1 MSSCTSDQRFGPTVS
16 AACRGG
22 FDFTIKFEDAVL
34 SLIPS
39 SLFLGLA
46 IARISYLFRA
56 EPVTIGLWHRQLAKV
71 TFATAYTAL
80 HLAILILGIRLG
92 SESQLSTA
100 ARSLAFV
107 SSVFILPLTIL
118 EDGRS
123 KRPSFL
129 LGIFLFFST
138 LFDVVQTRTR
148 WLVSVDLDSHVILA
162 RLYTAAVAV
171 KAVLLLLE
179 SQKKTTLTSG
189 SPEETSGPFGL
200 VIYRWLGPL
209 FFKGYRNVLSL
220 DSLGALDHHMA
231 TDVLYAKLSAKLPS
245 GGRESKS
252 MQRFTLAKALART
265 LLGPLLLSTLP
276 RLCLVGFRF
285 CQPFLVHSVLD
296 YMEND
301 IDENPAF
308 KNPAFK
314 NAGYGFI
321 GAAMFIFF
329 GVAVSTSLYW
339 YCHER
344 FISMTRGG
352 LVAVIYERLVQLRTA
367 DVNDSA
373 AVTLM
378 STDIERIRF
387 GLLNLHEF
395 WAVPIEVGLASWLL
409 YNQLGVAF
417 VAPLVVVVCSV
428 ACSSVLN
435 RYTSPRQKL
444 WMERIQTRVAETAHM
459 LSNMKQLKISAL
471 AQPVEESIQQLREN
485 ELQAAAKFRRLYVS
499 NMAFGFAPMAVCPV
513 ITFAITGR
521 NLDTGTIFTSLAY
534 LVLLANPLGELFGEI
549 PYLLAA
555 FTSLDRIQ
563 AFLDKEGQSHHR
575 YFAPPGSSSSSD
587 SSGPKK
593 SATSPYISID
603 KANIGWTEDTLVF
616 QDTTV
621 HIQAASLTMLVGPV
635 GSGKSTLCKALLA
648 EMPFMDAPVQIGT
661 AQHQFK
667 AAFCDQTPYINN
679 NSIRE
684 NIIGPTPF
692 DESRYR
698 EVVKALMLEQDLGT
712 LPRGDGTVVGS
723 GGVTLSGGQKQRIA
737 IARALYQPANFYVFD
752 DSLSGLDAD
761 TELEVFT
768 KVFGPDGILRHR
780 KATVVLVTHSVKH
793 LPQADN
799 ILLLGANSTIRYK
812 GNYAGLITAGIR
824 EHNEHLH
831 KLKGDV
837 IETTVKRA
845 FQQDQEEAV
854 IQDIKFPTKEEEEYT
869 AVTNAKAP
877 VHNSSFLSDKDRMTG
892 DSTVYRY
899 YLASLGK
906 MSIVAF
912 AVFGIGWGFFY
923 NFGYI
928 WLRFWSR
935 DTAES
940 HPRAFYLGIYG
951 LWQFGGLASIILC
964 YWTSYTMMAKISGSR
979 LHRSALR
986 SVIHAPLSFSTAT
999 DIGVITNLFSQDM
1012 TLIDNELPVAVTNL
1026 ALDICNA
1033 LGMAAVIAT
1042 SSPYLAISYPVLMV
1056 VLYLVQRFYLRTA
1069 RQLRLLDLEAKSP
1082 LYTHFLDTAKG
1093 LATIR
1098 AFGWERDSTRAAFD
1112 KLDASQRPAYLLAMV
1127 QRWLLF
1133 VLLCIVAVLAVLV
1146 VTLATQTT
1154 SQSTGFTGASLV
1166 SLMTFGDILNYII
1179 RWWTQLE
1186 TSIGAVTRLKALN
1199 DKVLPESFGDETQ
1212 PVAPEWPAH
1221 GAIEMKDISASYGN
1235 KHTPGHPQTAAAEQ
1249 DKESPNLVLANLSL
1263 SIAAGEKVA
1272 ICGRSGSGKSSLI
1285 LLLLRMLDPLPSC
1298 SKDIFIDGVG
1308 LDSIARGDVRN
1319 RIIAMSQDAVFL
1331 PGEVSLKGQL
1341 DPNNSST
1348 AAECH
1353 AVLQLVGLGNLATDE
1368 FGLDEGILRPESL
1381 SGGQRQLFNL
1391 ARTIL
1396 RARSRSSG
1404 LGGREEKVRGGILL
1418 LDEVSASVDEQTEK
1432 TMLRIIM
1439 DEFAKY
1445 TIVMVSHRLEMVMGF
1460 DTVLVMDRGRLVERG
1475 RPEVLAGD
1483 ERTQFGQLYMA
1494 ASLGRR

>member
-1 MSSCTSDQRFGPTVS
+1 MSSCTSDQKFGPAVS
-16 AACRGG
+16 AGCRGG
-22 FDFTIKFEDAVL
+22 FDFTIQFEDTVL
-34 SLIPS
+34 SLLPS
-39 SLFLGLA
+39 SVFVGLA

-56 EPVTIGLWHRQLAKV
+56 EPVTRGSWYRQLPKV

-107 SSVFILPLTIL
+107 SSVFILPLTVL

-129 LGIFLFFST
+129 LGIYLFFST

-148 WLVSVDLDSHVILA
+148 WLLSVDLDSHVILS

-179 SQKKTTLTSG
+179 SQKKTSLTSQ

-209 FFKGYRNVLSL
+209 FFKGYRNVLTL
-220 DSLGALDHHMA
+220 DSLGALDQHMA
-231 TDVLYAKLSAKLPS
+231 TDVLHAKLSSKLPA

-252 MQRFTLAKALART
+252 MQKFTLAKALART

-285 CQPFLVHSVLD
+285 CQPFLVHRVLD
-296 YMEND
+296 YMEHH
-301 IDENPAF
+301 IDEDAAF
-308 KNPAFK
+308 R

-321 GAAMFIFF
+321 GAAVFIFF
-329 GVAVSTSLYW
+329 GVAVSTALYW

-352 LVAVIYERLVQLRTA
+352 LVAVVYERLIQLRTV

-378 STDIERIRF
+378 STDIERVRF

-409 YNQLGVAF
+409 YNELGIAF
-417 VAPLVVVVCSV
+417 VAPLLVVMGSV

-485 ELQAAAKFRRLYVS
+485 ELQAAAKFRSLYVS

-563 AFLDKEGQSHHR
+563 AFIDKEGQSHHR

-603 KANIGWTEDTLVF
+603 KANIGWTKDTLVF

-648 EMPFMDAPVQIGT
+648 EMPFMDAPVHIGT
-661 AQHQFK
+661 APHQFK

-679 NSIRE
+679 NSIRD

-698 EVVKALMLEQDLGT
+698 EVVKASMLEQDLGT

-768 KVFGPDGILRHR
+768 NVFGPEGILRRR
-780 KATVVLVTHSVKH
+780 KATVVLATHSVKH

-799 ILLLGANSTIRYK
+799 ILLLGANSTIRYE
-812 GNYAGLITAGIR
+812 GNYAGLIAAGIR

-831 KLKGDV
+831 KWKGDV

-845 FQQDQEEAV
+845 FQHQEEI
-854 IQDIKFPTKEEEEYT
+854 IQDIKLRSKEEEEYP
-869 AVTNAKAP
+869 VITNADVSVP
-877 VHNSSFLSDKDRMTG
+877 NSSFLSDKDRMTG

-906 MSIVAF
+906 MSIMAF
-912 AVFGIGWGFFY
+912 TVFGIGWGFFY

-940 HPRAFYLGIYG
+940 HSRAFYLGIYG

-986 SVIHAPLSFSTAT
+986 SVIHAPLSFSTST

-1042 SSPYLAISYPVLMV
+1042 SSPYLAISYPILMV

-1098 AFGWERDSTRAAFD
+1098 AFGWERDSARAAFD
-1112 KLDASQRPAYLLAMV
+1112 KLDASQKPAYLLAMV

-1146 VTLATQTT
+1146 VTLATQTK

-1221 GAIEMKDISASYGN
+1221 GTIEMKDISASYGN
-1235 KHTPGHPQTAAAEQ
+1235 KHTSGHLQ
-1249 DKESPNLVLANLSL
+1249 KESQNLVLANLSL

-1285 LLLLRMLDPLPSC
+1285 LFLLRMLDPLPSC
-1298 SKDIFIDGVG
+1298 SKDILIDGVD
-1308 LDSIARGDVRN
+1308 LNSIARGEVRN

-1368 FGLDEGILRPESL
+1368 FGLDEEILHPESL

-1396 RARSRSSG
+1396 RARSRPRG
-1404 LGGREEKVRGGILL
+1404 LRGQGEKVGGGGGILL

-1445 TIVMVSHRLEMVMGF
+1445 TIVMVSHRLEMVMDF

-1483 ERTQFGQLYMA
+1483 ERTLFGQLCMA

>member
-1 MSSCTSDQRFGPTVS
+1 MSSCTSDQRFGPAVS
-16 AACRGG
+16 TDCRGG
-22 FDFTIKFEDAVL
+22 FDFTVKFEDTIL
-34 SLIPS
+34 SLLPS
-39 SLFLGLA
+39 SVFVVLA
-46 IARISYLFRA
+46 LARISYLFRA
-56 EPVTIGLWHRQLAKV
+56 EPVTRYLWYRQLAKV
-71 TFATAYTAL
+71 TLATAYTAL
-80 HLAILILGIRLG
+80 HLAILVLGIQLG

-129 LGIFLFFST
+129 LGIYLFFST

-148 WLVSVDLDSHVILA
+148 WLVSVDLGNHVILA

-179 SQKKTTLTSG
+179 SQKKTTLTSR

-200 VIYRWLGPL
+200 VTYRWLGPL
-209 FFKGYRNVLSL
+209 FFRGYRNVLSL
-220 DSLGALDHHMA
+220 KSLEALDQHMA
-231 TDVLYAKLSAKLPS
+231 THVLHAKLSAKLPS

-252 MQRFTLAKALART
+252 MPRFTLAKALART

-296 YMEND
+296 YMEHH
-301 IDENPAF
+301 IDED
-308 KNPAFK
+308 PAFK

-321 GAAMFIFF
+321 GAAVFIFF
-329 GVAVSTSLYW
+329 GVAVSTALYW
-339 YCHER
+339 YCNER

-352 LVAVIYERLVQLRTA
+352 LVAVIYERLIQLRTI

-378 STDIERIRF
+378 STDIERVRF

-417 VAPLVVVVCSV
+417 VAPLVVVICSV

-563 AFLDKEGQSHHR
+563 TFLDKEGQSHQR

-587 SSGPKK
+587 RSGPKK

-603 KANIGWTEDTLVF
+603 KANIGWSKDTLVL

-648 EMPFMDAPVQIGT
+648 EIPFMDAPVRIGT
-661 AQHQFK
+661 SQHQFK

-679 NSIRE
+679 NSIRD

-692 DESRYR
+692 NQIRYQ
-698 EVVKALMLEQDLGT
+698 EVDLGT

-752 DSLSGLDAD
+752 DSLSGLDTD
-761 TELEVFT
+761 TELEVFA
-768 KVFGPDGILRHR
+768 KVFGRDGILRRR
-780 KATVVLVTHSVKH
+780 KATVVLATHSVKH

-799 ILLLGANSTIRYK
+799 ILLLGANSTIRYE
-812 GNYAGLITAGIR
+812 GNYAGLIAAGIR
-824 EHNEHLH
+824 EHNENLQ

-845 FQQDQEEAV
+845 FEQDQEEV
-854 IQDIKFPTKEEEEYT
+854 TQDIKLPSKEEEEYAPT
-869 AVTNAKAP
+869 MTNADVP
-877 VHNSSFLSDKDRMTG
+877 VPNSSFLSDKDRMTG

-906 MSIVAF
+906 MSIIAF
-912 AVFGIGWGFFY
+912 SVFGIGWGFFY

-928 WLRFWSR
+928 WLRLWSR

-940 HPRAFYLGIYG
+940 YSRAFYLGIYG

-1033 LGMAAVIAT
+1033 LGMAAVIAA
-1042 SSPYLAISYPVLMV
+1042 SSPYLVISYPILMV
-1056 VLYLVQRFYLRTA
+1056 VLYLVQKFYLRTA

-1082 LYTHFLDTAKG
+1082 LYTHFLDTGKG

-1098 AFGWERDSTRAAFD
+1098 AFGWKRDSTRAAFD
-1112 KLDASQRPAYLLAMV
+1112 KLDASQKPAYLLAMV

-1212 PVAPEWPAH
+1212 PVATEWPAH
-1221 GAIEMKDISASYGN
+1221 GAIEMNDISASYGN
-1235 KHTPGHPQTAAAEQ
+1235 KHTPDHHQTAAAEQ
-1249 DKESPNLVLANLSL
+1249 DNESPNSVLANLSL

-1298 SKDIFIDGVG
+1298 SKDIIIDGVG
-1308 LDSIARGDVRN
+1308 LHSIARGDVRN
-1319 RIIAMSQDAVFL
+1319 RIIAMSQDPVFL

-1341 DPNNSST
+1341 DPHNSST

-1353 AVLQLVGLGNLATDE
+1353 AVLELVGLGNLATLTADE
-1368 FGLDEGILRPESL
+1368 FGLDDEILHPESL
-1381 SGGQRQLFNL
+1381 SGGQKQLFNL
-1391 ARTIL
+1391 ARTVL
-1396 RARSRSSG
+1396 RARSRSRG
-1404 LGGREEKVRGGILL
+1404 LGGQEEKVGGGGGGILL

-1439 DEFAKY
+1439 DEFGKY

-1475 RPEVLAGD
+1475 RPGVLAGD
-1483 ERTQFGQLYMA
+1483 ERTLFGQLCMA
-1494 ASLGRR
+1494 ASLGQR

>member
-1 MSSCTSDQRFGPTVS
+1 MSSCTSDLTFGPSVS
-16 AACRGG
+16 AHCRGG
-22 FDFTIKFEDAVL
+22 FDFTIKFEDIVL
-34 SLIPS
+34 SLLPS
-39 SLFLGLA
+39 SVFVVLA

-56 EPVTIGLWHRQLAKV
+56 EPVTRGLWYRQLVKV
-71 TFATAYTAL
+71 VFATAYTAL
-80 HLAILILGIRLG
+80 HLAVLILGTQL
-92 SESQLSTA
+92 ENETQLSTA

-107 SSVFILPLTIL
+107 SSVLILPLTIL

-129 LGIFLFFST
+129 LGVYLFFSA

-148 WLVSVDLDSHVILA
+148 WLVSVDDFDHVVLA
-162 RLYTAAVAV
+162 RLYTAAVAAKV
-171 KAVLLLLE
+171 VLLLLE
-179 SQKKTTLTSG
+179 SQRKPTHANR

-220 DSLGALDHHMA
+220 NGLERLDEHIA
-231 TDVLYAKLSAKLPS
+231 TDGLHEKLSARLPS
-245 GGRESKS
+245 GQEKRN
-252 MQRFTLAKALART
+252 MPRFTLAKALART

-296 YMEND
+296 YMEHYT
-301 IDENPAF
+301 DED
-308 KNPAFK
+308 PAFK

-321 GAAMFIFF
+321 GAAVFIFF
-329 GVAVSTSLYW
+329 GVAVSTALYW

-352 LVAVIYERLVQLRTA
+352 LVAVIYERLIQLRTV
-367 DVNDSA
+367 DLNDSA

-395 WAVPIEVGLASWLL
+395 WAVPIEVALASWLL

-417 VAPLVVVVCSV
+417 VAPLVVVICSV

-435 RYTSPRQKL
+435 RYTGPRQKL

-499 NMAFGFAPMAVCPV
+499 NMAFGFAPMAICPV

-534 LVLLANPLGELFGEI
+534 LVLLANPLGDLFGEI

-563 AFLDKEGQSHHR
+563 EFLSKEGQSHHR
-575 YFAPPGSSSSSD
+575 HFAPPGSSSSSD

-593 SATSPYISID
+593 SISPYISID
-603 KANIGWTEDTLVF
+603 KANIGWTKDSLVF
-616 QDTTV
+616 QDTTI

-648 EMPFMDAPVQIGT
+648 EIPFTDAPVQIGT
-661 AQHQFK
+661 AEHQFK
-667 AAFCDQTPYINN
+667 AAFCDQAPYINN
-679 NSIRE
+679 NSIRD

-692 DESRYR
+692 DETRYR
-698 EVVKALMLEQDLGT
+698 EAVKASMLEQDLKT
-712 LPRGDGTVVGS
+712 LPKGDGTVVGS

-737 IARALYQPANFYVFD
+737 IARALYQPAANFYVFD

-768 KVFGPDGILRHR
+768 RVFGPDGILRRR
-780 KATVVLVTHSVKH
+780 KATVVLATHSVKH

-799 ILLLGANSTIRYK
+799 IVVLGADSTVRYE
-812 GNYAGLITAGIR
+812 GNYAGLIAAGIR
-824 EHNEHLH
+824 EHNEHH
-831 KLKGDV
+831 HPRKSKSDV
-837 IETTVKRA
+837 IETITVKRA
-845 FQQDQEEAV
+845 FQQDEEILEEV
-854 IQDIKFPTKEEEEYT
+854 IQEDMELPSKEEYT
-869 AVTNAKAP
+869 AISDVEVPLPNN
-877 VHNSSFLSDKDRMTG
+877 NSSFLSDKDRMTG

-906 MSIVAF
+906 MSIIAF
-912 AVFGIGWGFFY
+912 TIFGIGWGFFY

-935 DTAES
+935 DTSETNS
-940 HPRAFYLGIYG
+940 RSFYLGIYG
-951 LWQFGGLASIILC
+951 VWQFGGLASIILC

-1033 LGMAAVIAT
+1033 LGIAAVIAT

-1056 VLYLVQRFYLRTA
+1056 VLYLVQKFYLRTA

-1098 AFGWERDSTRAAFD
+1098 AFGWKDDSTRAAFN
-1112 KLDASQRPAYLLAMV
+1112 KLDASQKPAYLLAMV

-1133 VLLCIVAVLAVLV
+1133 VLLCIVAVLAILV

-1212 PVAPEWPAH
+1212 PVAPEWPAR
-1221 GAIEMKDISASYGN
+1221 GVIEIEDVSASYGN
-1235 KHTPGHPQTAAAEQ
+1235 KHTPDHLQPSLEQ
-1249 DKESPNLVLANLSL
+1249 EKASNLVLANLSL
-1263 SIAAGEKVA
+1263 SIGAGEKVA
-1272 ICGRSGSGKSSLI
+1272 ICGRSGSFRSGKSSLI
-1285 LLLLRMLDPLPSC
+1285 LLLLRMLDPLPSS
-1298 SKDIFIDGVG
+1298 SKNILVDGVR
-1308 LDSIARGDVRN
+1308 LHSISRAAVRN
-1319 RIIAMSQDAVFL
+1319 SVIAMSQDPVFL
-1331 PGEVSLKGQL
+1331 PGEISLKGQL
-1341 DPNNSST
+1341 DPFNVST
-1348 AAECH
+1348 AAESH
-1353 AVLQLVGLGNLATDE
+1353 AVLHLVGLGNLAITE
-1368 FGLDEGILRPESL
+1368 FGLDEILHPESL
-1381 SGGQRQLFNL
+1381 SGGQKQLFNL

-1396 RARSRSSG
+1396 RARARSRDQ
-1404 LGGREEKVRGGILL
+1404 GGILL

-1439 DEFAKY
+1439 DEFESY
-1445 TIVMVSHRLEMVMGF
+1445 TIIMVSHRLEMVMDF
-1460 DTVLVMDRGRLVERG
+1460 DTVLVMDRGRLMERG
-1475 RPEVLAGD
+1475 RPKVLAAD
-1483 ERTQFGQLYMA
+1483 ERTQFGQLCIA
-1494 ASLGRR
+1494 GSLGRT